1 MKQHWASSYLGR
13 SYIKGKQDCWTIFCD
28 IQNEVFKKDVKKFMF
43 GEIDSLNTRKQFI
56 KNPLRQQ
63 FKQVNIPVDGCA
75 VFMSKGQYTSHI
87 GTYIAKGEGRVLHA
101 VEQDGTIIQT
111 ITELKNHGWNIT
123 GFYIVE

>member
-1 MKQHWASSYLGR
+1 MRHWASYYLGKE
-13 SYIKGKQDCWTIFCD
+13 YIKGKLDCWTLFCD
-28 IQNEVFKKDVKKFMF
+28 VQNNVFNKNIEELMF
-43 GEIDSLNTRKQFI
+43 GDIDSLNARKQFA
-56 KNPLRQQ
+56 KNSLRQR

-111 ITELKNHGWNIT
+111 ISELKNYGWNIT
-123 GFYIVE
+123 GFYTIE